1 MGRTG
6 RGASPRRWTTSPIAA
21 KRRPAPRAKRLP
33 PERIA
38 RCAAPALSRRR
49 TRLWSLRMADG
60 EQLMTDT
67 ILVERDGDIATL
79 TLSNPDRL
87 HAITGAIWPRAGA
100 AMRELS
106 ADDDL
111 RCIVLRGAG
120 DKAFDAGADTS
131 SRTE

>member
-1 MGRTG
+1 M
-6 RGASPRRWTTSPIAA
+6 
-21 KRRPAPRAKRLP
+21 
-33 PERIA
+33 A

-49 TRLWSLRMADG
+49 TRLWSLRIADG

-87 HAITGAIWPRAGA
+87 NAMTGAMWHRVGEAL
-100 AMRELS
+100 RELS

-120 DKAFDAGADTS
+120 DKAFAAGADI
-131 SRTE
+131 SRPAEPRGWKGGVSPSKYR